1 LINPQVEMKGSGTMS
16 LERPSLNIAMEA
28 VLSAQASARTGKGK
42 TVTFFK
48 DSQGRIVVPLR
59 ITGPVESASVEL
71 DSSKILQQGSGQAAE
86 KGLGTFFK
94 QLFRKR

>member
-1 LINPQVEMKGSGTMS
+1 MS
-16 LERPSLNIAMEA
+16 LEQPNLKVTMKA

-71 DSSKILQQGSGQAAE
+71 DSSKIPQRGSGQVVE
-86 KGLGTFFK
+86 KGLGTSFQ
-94 QLFRKR
+94 QLFHKN